1 MSEYASITNQ
11 KDGSRFPQA
20 GGDCILR
27 AALRAGVGLA
37 YECNSGG
44 CGGCK
49 FELVAGEIETLWPE
63 APGLS
68 ERDKRR
74 GRHLACQCRALGEVT
89 IAAPS
94 AAEYVPAIPPRRR
107 SARLAGVRDI
117 THDLREFRFVSLQGS
132 AFLPGQYAML
142 DLPGVSASR
151 AYSMSNTANER
162 GEWHFQIRRVPH
174 GQGTHT
180 LFDQLAVGDEVG
192 LDGPYGLAY
201 LRTDSP
207 RDIVCVAGGSGL
219 APMVSIA
226 RGAAE
231 AGFFDGADNARTL
244 YFFYGA
250 RTPRDVCGEDML
262 RALPGFGERI
272 RFIPVVSLP
281 GEGGEGAGVAWSGAT
296 GYVHDQLARVLP
308 APMARYEFYF
318 AGPPPMTQ
326 AIQELLMV
334 GHKVPFG
341 QIHFDRFF

>member
-1 MSEYASITNQ
+1 MSDQAIITNQ
-11 KDGSRFPQA
+11 KDGSSFAQA
-20 GGDCILR
+20 AGDSILR

-49 FELVAGEIETLWPE
+49 FELLDGQIETLWPE

-74 GRHLACQCRALGEVT
+74 GRHLACQCRALGDIT

-94 AAEYVPAIPPRRR
+94 AGEYVPGIRPRRR
-107 SARLAGVRDI
+107 SARLTGVRDI

-142 DLPGVSASR
+142 DLPGLTASR

-180 LFDQLAVGDEVG
+180 LFDRLAVGDEIG
-192 LDGPYGLAY
+192 LDGPYGVAF
-201 LRTDSP
+201 LRSDSP

-226 RGAAE
+226 RGAVE
-231 AGFFDGADNARTL
+231 AGLLGERKL
-244 YFFYGA
+244 YFLYGA

-262 RALPGFGERI
+262 RALPGFGEHI

-281 GEGGEGAGVAWSGAT
+281 GDDGQWAGAT
-296 GYVHDQLARVLP
+296 GYVHDQLERLLP
-308 APMARYEFYF
+308 ARMAEYEFYF

-334 GHKVPFG
+334 GHQVPFG